1 MQIERL
7 DNEILVRIPIDQ
19 DSEKLQEILDL
30 IRYAELTSK
39 STATQEEV
47 DKLASEVNKSW
58 WNENRSRF
66 IK

>member
-1 MQIERL
+1 MRVERTN
-7 DNEILVRIPIDQ
+7 NEILIRIPSGN

-39 STATQEEV
+39 STVSQNEV
-47 DKLASEVNKSW
+47 DTFASKVNKSW
-58 WNENRSRF
+58 WRKNKGRF

>member
-1 MQIERL
+1 MRVERL
-7 DNEILVRIPIDQ
+7 DKEILVRIPLTQ

-39 STATQEEV
+39 SKATQQEV
-47 DKLASEVNKSW
+47 DKFASEVNKSW
-58 WNENRSRF
+58 WSKNRSRF